1 MRGMLPRRITLQIA
15 LLLVLCVA
23 FFHAAV
29 FVILFSFGRFH
40 PPRATDGALNAI
52 LALEAVPAGERPAI
66 VSKISAS
73 LPDLDLT
80 LASSPAPTIP
90 ATGLPVEVLREK
102 LPAGVVVARRPDA
115 SEGFLVATLTDG
127 QQVAFK
133 APLPPDGPSR
143 VILIST
149 LFVGISFLIFSLWA
163 VVSLTRPLRRF
174 ADAAEAFTFNREA
187 APLDE
192 SGPTEVRLAAQAFN
206 RMQVRIS
213 QMAAR
218 QARMLA
224 AVSHDL
230 RTPITRM
237 RLHAEFLD
245 DAEAKTKILRDL
257 EQMDAMV
264 HACLTYLRG
273 SARREVSIVDLTSL
287 LQTIAD
293 QFAEIGAEVPFSGP
307 AERLAISAN
316 PDDLSRAFS
325 NLVDN
330 AIKFGGVAEIGLTR
344 NGGAAI
350 VEVRDRGPGIP
361 PALRS
366 AMLEPFERGDESR
379 RKQAKDGFGL
389 GLAITRAIVDSHGGT
404 LELMNRAEGGLTVRI
419 TLPTVAMAAQTP
431 AKTPAETI

>member
-1 MRGMLPRRITLQIA
+1 MMRVLPRRITLQIA

-23 FFHAAV
+23 FFHAAI

-52 LALEAVPAGERPAI
+52 LALEAVPSAERPTI

-73 LPDLDLT
+73 IPDLELS
-80 LASSPAPTIP
+80 LAARPAPTVP

-102 LPAGVVVARRPDA
+102 LGPAIPVTRRPDA
-115 SEGFLVATLTDG
+115 PEGAFVATLTDG
-127 QQVAFK
+127 QQVAFRT
-133 APLPPDGPSR
+133 PLPPDGPSR
-143 VILIST
+143 VILVT
-149 LFVGISFLIFSLWA
+149 FLFVGVSFLIFSLWA
-163 VVSLTRPLRRF
+163 VISLTRPLRRF
-174 ADAAEAFTFNREA
+174 ADAAEAFTFNREP

-192 SGPTEVRLAAQAFN
+192 SGPTEVQLAAQAFN

-213 QMAAR
+213 QMASQ

-237 RLHAEFLD
+237 RLHAEFLG

-273 SARREVSIVDLTSL
+273 GARREVSVVDLASL

-293 QFAEIGAEVPFSGP
+293 QFAEIGADVTFSGTSD
-307 AERLAISAN
+307 RLAISAN

-330 AIKFGGVAEIGLTR
+330 AVKFGDVAEIDLTSD
-344 NGGAAI
+344 GTTAI

-361 PALRS
+361 AAMRS
-366 AMLEPFERGDESR
+366 TILEPFERGDDSR
-379 RKQAKDGFGL
+379 RKSGKEGFGL
-389 GLAITRAIVDSHGGT
+389 GLAITRAIVGNHGGT
-404 LELMNRAEGGLTVRI
+404 LELCDRAGGGLAVRV
-419 TLPTVAMAAQTP
+419 TLPIVAIVAQALT
-431 AKTPAETI
+431 KIPAETI

>member
-1 MRGMLPRRITLQIA
+1 MKRIVPRRITMQIA

-29 FVILFSFGRFH
+29 FAILFSFGTRH
-40 PPRATDGALNAI
+40 PPRATDGALTAI
-52 LALEAVPAGERPAI
+52 LALDAATPTDRTAI
-66 VSKISAS
+66 MAEIATS
-73 LPDLDLT
+73 LPDLDLSLDKAPVPT
-80 LASSPAPTIP
+80 VAASGHGFDI
-90 ATGLPVEVLREK
+90 LREK
-102 LPAGVVVARRPDA
+102 LPAAIPVARRAGAPEEA
-115 SEGFLVATLTDG
+115 LVATLTDG
-127 QQVAFK
+127 QRVSFRI
-133 APLPPDGPSR
+133 PLPPDGPSR
-143 VILIST
+143 VILVTI

-174 ADAAEAFTFNREA
+174 ADAAEAFTFNREP

-213 QMAAR
+213 QMATQ

-237 RLHAEFLD
+237 RLHAEFLH

-273 SARREVSIVDLTSL
+273 GAPREVSIVDLDSL

-293 QFAEIGAEVPFSGP
+293 QFAEIGADVQFSRVQD
-307 AERLAISAN
+307 RLAISAN

-330 AIKFGGVAEIGLTR
+330 AIKFGGSAEIGLMR
-344 NGGAAI
+344 DGDSAI

-361 PALRS
+361 ASLRTT
-366 AMLEPFERGDESR
+366 MLEPFERGDDSR

-389 GLAITRAIVDSHGGT
+389 GLAISRAIVDSHGGA
-404 LELMNRAEGGLTVRI
+404 LELRDRPAGGLTVRI
-419 TLPTVAMAAQTP
+419 ALPAIDIAAQTP
-431 AKTPAETI
+431 KKMPAETI